1 MRVLALFVALS
12 ASLYAADKPNIVVIV
27 ADDLGYADVTFNP
40 QHPKEIVTPNLDSLA
55 KAGVI
60 CRQGYVT
67 GHVCSPTRAG
77 LMLGRYQQRLGLY
90 TGGEAGSGVP
100 MSEKL
105 FPQYLKPAGYA
116 TGQFGKWHLGPDLAW
131 SPALRGF
138 DEVFGFLGRGAHDY
152 FKLDDPNDPIYRGTD
167 APLQAPEDEIAKFNT
182 GNKDRDARLAMGKR
196 MDDAIG
202 KVMTALKDGGAW
214 ENTLLFF
221 ISDNGGPLAQSA
233 DNTPLRGGKH
243 TDYEGGI
250 RVPFLICWPAA
261 LKPGEW
267 LSPVSSLDV
276 LPTALAA
283 AGIATPAEAR
293 LDGQNLLPLLKG
305 ETQPPSRDF
314 FWCSGSDEGW
324 WAVRSGDWKLVGEKD
339 KLGLFDL
346 SKDVSEANDL
356 AKQMPEKV
364 AELTTLHD
372 AWLAE
377 MAKPVKAGEKR
388 YNMAAPAEKKP
399 KKMTKEEKKK
409 ARDMERA
416 KKREPAALPAPPEAP
431 KP

>member
-1 MRVLALFVALS
+1 
-12 ASLYAADKPNIVVIV
+12 
-27 ADDLGYADVTFNP
+27 
-40 QHPKEIVTPNLDSLA
+40 
-55 KAGVI
+55 
-60 CRQGYVT
+60 
-67 GHVCSPTRAG
+67 
-77 LMLGRYQQRLGLY
+77 
-90 TGGEAGSGVP
+90 
-100 MSEKL
+100 
-105 FPQYLKPAGYA
+105 
-116 TGQFGKWHLGPDLAW
+116 
-131 SPALRGF
+131 
-138 DEVFGFLGRGAHDY
+138 
-152 FKLDDPNDPIYRGTD
+152 
-167 APLQAPEDEIAKFNT
+167 
-182 GNKDRDARLAMGKR
+182 
-196 MDDAIG
+196 
-202 KVMTALKDGGAW
+202 VMNALKDGGVW

-233 DNTPLRGGKH
+233 DNSPLRGGKH
-243 TDYEGGI
+243 SDYEGGI
-250 RVPFLICWPAA
+250 RVPFLICWPAQ
-261 LKPGEW
+261 LKAGEW
-267 LSPVSSLDV
+267 LSPVSSLDI

-283 AGIATPAEAR
+283 AGIATPAETR

-305 ETQPPSRDF
+305 ETAPASRDL

-346 SKDVSEANDL
+346 SKDVSEATDL

-364 AELTTLHD
+364 AELTKLHD

-388 YNMAAPAEKKP
+388 YNMAAPAAKKP

-416 KKREPAALPAPPEAP
+416 KKRQPTTPDTPEAP